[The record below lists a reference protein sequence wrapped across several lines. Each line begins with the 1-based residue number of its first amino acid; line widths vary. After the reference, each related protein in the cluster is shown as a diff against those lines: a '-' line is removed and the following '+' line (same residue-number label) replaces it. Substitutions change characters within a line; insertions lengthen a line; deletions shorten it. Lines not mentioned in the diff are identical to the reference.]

1 MAFVER
7 RDAVQRRTLTVYWA
21 TQTISSSMRD
31 YWDNRWHPVTPSFVN
46 TPTGFGV
53 FAYQTIPKGEPPR
66 VYLERL
72 YNIERWTVFP
82 RGGHFAQVE
91 EPAAIAWDLTA
102 FFRGLGYPC

>member
-1 MAFVER
+1 
-7 RDAVQRRTLTVYWA
+7 
-21 TQTISSSMRD
+21 MRD
-31 YWDNRWHPVTPSFVN
+31 YWDIRWHPVTPSFVN

-53 FAYQTIPKGEPPR
+53 FAYQTIPEGEPPR